1 MKTSDL
7 GLVIVFL
14 AATGLVITHA
24 VANET
29 YAAPNVVAGRENN
42 APDEAAPPLQ
52 QHRARSAPTQIAEG
66 GSDKLLER
74 RVAEGGSDK
83 LLERRVAEG
92 GSDKLLERRVAE
104 GGSDKLLERR
114 VAEGG
119 SDRLLER
126 RVAEGG
132 SDKLLE
138 RRVAEGG
145 AERLREREHRV
156 ADIGNSYSYGSAMNV
171 NAHFSMD

>member
-7 GLVIVFL
+7 GLAIAFL

-29 YAAPNVVAGRENN
+29 YAAPDIVAGRENN
-42 APDEAAPPLQ
+42 APDETAPPLQ

-74 RVAEGGSDK
+74 RVAEGG
-83 LLERRVAEG
+83 
-92 GSDKLLERRVAE
+92 
-104 GGSDKLLERR
+104 
-114 VAEGG
+114 
-119 SDRLLER
+119 
-126 RVAEGG
+126 
-132 SDKLLE
+132 
-138 RRVAEGG
+138 
-145 AERLREREHRV
+145 AERLRERERRV
-156 ADIGNSYSYGSAMNV
+156 ADIGNSYGSAINV

>member
-92 GSDKLLERRVAE
+92 G
-104 GGSDKLLERR
+104 
-114 VAEGG
+114 
-119 SDRLLER
+119 
-126 RVAEGG
+126 
-132 SDKLLE
+132 
-138 RRVAEGG
+138 

-156 ADIGNSYSYGSAMNV
+156 ADIGNSYSYGSAMDV

>member
-7 GLVIVFL
+7 GLAIVFL

-92 GSDKLLERRVAE
+92 G
-104 GGSDKLLERR
+104 
-114 VAEGG
+114 
-119 SDRLLER
+119 
-126 RVAEGG
+126 
-132 SDKLLE
+132 
-138 RRVAEGG
+138 